1 MLNILGS
8 KVLSTNNKEVVIE
21 VYAKDKAEAII
32 INTELNMNEGV
43 IYDTSSGKLVG
54 FVGYDTFG
62 GVELTDKKQVEILR
76 AEYILAGYDSEDCKW
91 HYGEFSSLDKVHEY
105 LEEVEVTKG
114 VIFYKGKLAFTLEE
128 GCLEQL

>member
-8 KVLSTNNKEVVIE
+8 KVLATNNREVIIE
-21 VYAKDKAEAII
+21 AYAKDKAEVITI
-32 INTELNMNEGV
+32 STELKMNNGV

-54 FVGYDTFG
+54 FLDNTFG
-62 GVELTDKKQVEILR
+62 GVKLTDKKQVEILR
-76 AEYILAGYDSEDCKW
+76 AEYILAGYDNEYCKW

-105 LEEVEVTKG
+105 LEGVEVTKG